1 MEIRNNSRHC
11 SKNKQLKYYFLS
23 EMLKIKIPSEKIL
36 NVFKFCIDNN
46 IDAREVFIFNVEKN
60 NYTVP
65 KAYAFLSSTILD
77 EFHSNKNISS
87 FNIDIED
94 PKNLFKNVVSLF
106 QGESI
111 VINPDDSLFYVRVI
125 SILKIESLYQ
135 QLQTLFNQELKLTN
149 CIDCLNY
156 KQAFNLS
163 ANKEIDFISKNFE
176 NFKIKD
182 ILNIDKDTLIQILN
196 HKSFLIK
203 NEDSFFRL
211 IEKINQNNQ
220 NYKFMFNY
228 IHYENLSKE
237 ILNEPIFQNLNFN
250 SDYVKKLIL
259 MIQEL
264 KNNSNNLN
272 NKIKNLQNEIIN
284 INNEIKSLNL
294 IVQEQQTEYIHEISY
309 FLTQNE
315 IKKEFQKA
323 LVEYCFLKND
333 AKLMNEILKL
343 KNFDY
348 NLKYNVLFSL

>member
-1 MEIRNNSRHC
+1 MTAVT
-11 SKNKQLKYYFLS
+11 FL
-23 EMLKIKIPSEKIL
+23 
-36 NVFKFCIDNN
+36 
-46 IDAREVFIFNVEKN
+46 
-60 NYTVP
+60 T
-65 KAYAFLSSTILD
+65 
-77 EFHSNKNISS
+77 
-87 FNIDIED
+87 
-94 PKNLFKNVVSLF
+94 
-106 QGESI
+106 
-111 VINPDDSLFYVRVI
+111 
-125 SILKIESLYQ
+125 
-135 QLQTLFNQELKLTN
+135 TL
-149 CIDCLNY
+149 Y

-182 ILNIDKDTLIQILN
+182 ILNIDKDTLISILN